1 MKNCTTYFLLIL
13 IFLSCN
19 KTTEKVLIHECGE
32 TSSSYNLI
40 KWNISDKDNRLALR
54 ETVDRKG
61 RVIKLEYL
69 VNYNGGYLC
78 YLPDV
83 VEYEYEKNKI
93 IEKLFKN
100 GNEMEATE
108 CEMPYKTIYFLN
120 KNYIEKVENFF
131 KFDTINFSK
140 KEITEIKKYIP
151 EHRILICN
159 DTTNSEVEF
168 YYHSYAKMN
177 GIYPTNKNYK
187 YDPSNYYYGDEPEA
201 ESIVNGIKKLTPT
214 TYNRNYGGFDYVRI
228 HLELLKLVLKPK
240 INAYQPSTDGY
251 TIPLPTI

>member
-1 MKNCTTYFLLIL
+1 MKNFTTYFLLIFTL
-13 IFLSCN
+13 LSCN

-40 KWNISDKDNRLALR
+40 KWNITDKDNRLALK

-61 RVIKLEYL
+61 RVTKLEYL
-69 VNYNGGYLC
+69 VNQNGGSLC

-93 IEKLFKN
+93 IEKLYKN
-100 GNEMEATE
+100 GIEMEATE
-108 CEMPYKTIYFLN
+108 CEMPYKTIYHLN
-120 KNYIEKVENFF
+120 KNYIEKVETFF

-140 KEITEIKKYIP
+140 GEITEIKKYIP

-187 YDPSNYYYGDEPEA
+187 YDQNNYYYGDEPEA
-201 ESIVNGIKKLTPT
+201 ESIVNGIKKLK
-214 TYNRNYGGFDYVRI
+214 N
-228 HLELLKLVLKPK
+228 
-240 INAYQPSTDGY
+240 
-251 TIPLPTI
+251 